1 MHSGELQ
8 QLHGQGEERKKIT
21 ADLWAKQTNS
31 PKIMLPQ
38 RAGLGCAPETW
49 HAGQA
54 CARGDTVLAWA
65 LCSTTPR
72 YRQMGG
78 DPDGG
83 PLVAALLSCLWGRQR
98 WYKNC
103 LRCSCFAH
111 QHLWTLQKMIRMVSK
126 FSFFQYVCICLGRL
140 VECFMTWDS
149 LLPTF
154 PYVRTK
160 EDFYQIFL
168 SKQAILSVY
177 TLFLHFPH
185 KIAIFFVCCR

>member
-65 LCSTTPR
+65 LCSTAPR

-78 DPDGG
+78 DPNGG

-126 FSFFQYVCICLGRL
+126 FRDGFLSVCLHLLRQACWVFHDLGQPTAHLSLSENQRG
-140 VECFMTWDS
+140 
-149 LLPTF
+149 LLPNI
-154 PYVRTK
+154 P
-160 EDFYQIFL
+160 
-168 SKQAILSVY
+168 
-177 TLFLHFPH
+177 
-185 KIAIFFVCCR
+185 